1 MIKTVEI
8 EYVGIED
15 IQEIIDD
22 IYAVIKEGHYAS
34 IDIGSVGDEV
44 YVKVLIMLNGLDIY
58 KDYDYTFAFYM
69 SERANDLKAEAE
81 ALKNEKQALAERQK
95 VAENKAES
103 LKKWLA
109 YALQGEEFKTP
120 KCAISFRKSEAVE
133 VTDEGL
139 NNLMKEHDELLTYK
153 APEPNTTAIK
163 QALKDGLNV
172 AGVQLVQNT
181 STIIK

>member
-1 MIKTVEI
+1 MTIYEI
-8 EYVGIED
+8 DQAIMECVDFETG
-15 IQEIIDD
+15 EIIDTEQLD
-22 IYAVIKEGHYAS
+22 ELQMERDTKLENVACWIK
-34 IDIGSVGDEV
+34 
-44 YVKVLIMLNGLDIY
+44 
-58 KDYDYTFAFYM
+58 
-69 SERANDLKAEAE
+69 DLKAEAE
-81 ALKNEKQALAERQK
+81 ALKAEKQALAERQK
-95 VAENKAES
+95 VAENKMES

-109 YALQGEEFKTP
+109 YALQGEKFKTP

-153 APEPNTTAIK
+153 APEPNKTAIK
-163 QALKDGLNV
+163 QAIKDGLNV

>member
-1 MIKTVEI
+1 MTIYEI
-8 EYVGIED
+8 DQAIMECVDLETG
-15 IQEIIDD
+15 EIIDID
-22 IYAVIKEGHYAS
+22 KLNELELERESKIEGVACWIK
-34 IDIGSVGDEV
+34 
-44 YVKVLIMLNGLDIY
+44 
-58 KDYDYTFAFYM
+58 
-69 SERANDLKAEAE
+69 DLKAEAE
-81 ALKNEKQALAERQK
+81 ALKNEKQALAERQR

-109 YALQGEEFKTP
+109 YALQGEKFKTT

-153 APEPNTTAIK
+153 EPEPNKTAIK
-163 QALKDGLNV
+163 QAIKEGLNV
-172 AGVQLVQNT
+172 SGVQLVQNT

>member
-1 MIKTVEI
+1 MTIYEI
-8 EYVGIED
+8 DQAIMECVDLETG
-15 IQEIIDD
+15 EIIDTEQLD
-22 IYAVIKEGHYAS
+22 KLQMERDTKLENVACWIK
-34 IDIGSVGDEV
+34 
-44 YVKVLIMLNGLDIY
+44 
-58 KDYDYTFAFYM
+58 
-69 SERANDLKAEAE
+69 DLKAEAE
-81 ALKNEKQALAERQK
+81 ALKNEKQALAERQR

-109 YALQGEEFKTP
+109 YALQGEKFKTP

-153 APEPNTTAIK
+153 APEPNKTKIK
-163 QALKDGLNV
+163 QALKDGLSV
-172 AGVQLVQNT
+172 EGVQLVQNI

>member
-1 MIKTVEI
+1 MTIYEI
-8 EYVGIED
+8 DQAITECVDLETG
-15 IQEIIDD
+15 EIIDTEQLD
-22 IYAVIKEGHYAS
+22 KLQMKRKTKIEGVACWIK
-34 IDIGSVGDEV
+34 
-44 YVKVLIMLNGLDIY
+44 
-58 KDYDYTFAFYM
+58 
-69 SERANDLKAEAE
+69 DLKAEAE

-109 YALQGEEFKTP
+109 YALQGEKFKTT

-153 APEPNTTAIK
+153 APEPNKTAIK
-163 QALKDGLNV
+163 QALKDGLSV
-172 AGVQLVQNT
+172 EGVQLIQNT

>member
-1 MIKTVEI
+1 MTASQYLRIYYWRNRNMKLYEI
-8 EYVGIED
+8 DNAILECIDLETG
-15 IQEIIDD
+15 EIIDTEQLD
-22 IYAVIKEGHYAS
+22 KLQMERDTKLENVACWIK
-34 IDIGSVGDEV
+34 
-44 YVKVLIMLNGLDIY
+44 
-58 KDYDYTFAFYM
+58 
-69 SERANDLKAEAE
+69 DLKAEAE
-81 ALKNEKQALAERQK
+81 ALKNEKQALAERQR

-109 YALQGEEFKTP
+109 YALQGEKFKTP

-153 APEPNTTAIK
+153 APEPNKTAIK
-163 QALKDGLNV
+163 QALKDGLSV
-172 AGVQLVQNT
+172 EGVQLIQNT